1 MNILPFEK
9 QVQCIAS
16 LTEGC
21 SIRATERLTD
31 IHRDTIMRLD
41 LRVGEGCA
49 ALHDRMMTDLQV
61 GHIELDEIWAFVA
74 KKQRRV
80 TSADPSSVGDQYLY
94 TAMDATGKAIL
105 SYVVGKR
112 NAKNTRDFLADLRT
126 RVINRPNIS
135 SDAFTQYPE
144 AIELA
149 FGADVDYG
157 QIQKSYTEDANEPKR
172 VRRYS
177 PGAVVAV
184 ATRTVVGDPDQIC
197 TSHMGARK
205 PHHQDADK
213 ALHTPHQR
221 LLEKA
226 PQPQGGGRA
235 VHSPLQ
241 PMPGPQDDPHDT
253 SDDARLGRSYLER
266 GRVDRGRCE
275 LGFAQIAWTS
285 RWPPASHRRES
296 VLVCGG
302 HVS

>member
-31 IHRDTIMRLD
+31 IHRDTIMRLG

-112 NAKNTRDFLADLRT
+112 NAENTRDFLADLRA

-144 AIELA
+144 AVELA
-149 FGADVDYG
+149 FGADVDFG
-157 QIQKSYTEDANEPKR
+157 QIQKSYSEEANEPRR

-184 ATRTVVGDPDQIC
+184 ATRTVVGDPDLIC
-197 TSHMGARK
+197 TSHM
-205 PHHQDADK
+205 
-213 ALHTPHQR
+213 
-221 LLEKA
+221 
-226 PQPQGGGRA
+226 
-235 VHSPLQ
+235 
-241 PMPGPQDDPHDT
+241 
-253 SDDARLGRSYLER
+253 ER
-266 GRVDRGRCE
+266 GNLTIRMQTRRFTRLTNAFSKKLRNHKAAVALFIAHYNLCRVHETIRMTPAMMLGVADHIWSVGE
-275 LGFAQIAWTS
+275 LIEVSAS
-285 RWPPASHRRES
+285 SDSPEPPGHRVGHLR
-296 VLVCGG
+296 VIDGG
-302 HVS
+302 VS

>member
-1 MNILPFEK
+1 MNILSFDK
-9 QVQCIAS
+9 QVAAISA
-16 LTEGC
+16 LTEGV

-31 IHRDTIMRLD
+31 IHRDTIMRLG

-61 GHIELDEIWAFVA
+61 GHIEIDEIWAFVA

-112 NAKNTRDFLADLRT
+112 NAENTRDFLADLRA

-144 AIELA
+144 AVELA

-157 QIQKSYTEDANEPKR
+157 QIQKSYSEDANEPRR

-177 PGAVVAV
+177 AGAVVAV

-197 TSHMGARK
+197 TSHM
-205 PHHQDADK
+205 
-213 ALHTPHQR
+213 
-221 LLEKA
+221 
-226 PQPQGGGRA
+226 
-235 VHSPLQ
+235 
-241 PMPGPQDDPHDT
+241 
-253 SDDARLGRSYLER
+253 ER
-266 GRVDRGRCE
+266 GNLTIRMQTRRFTRLTNAFSKKLRNHKAAVALFIAHYNLCRVHETIRMTPAMMLGVADHIWSVGE
-275 LGFAQIAWTS
+275 LIEVAAS
-285 RWPPASHRRES
+285 SDLPEPPGHRFGHLR
-296 VLVCGG
+296 VIDGG
-302 HVS
+302 VS

>member
-1 MNILPFEK
+1 MNILSFDK
-9 QVQCIAS
+9 QVAAISA
-16 LTEGC
+16 LTEGV
-21 SIRATERLTD
+21 SIRATERLTN
-31 IHRDTIMRLD
+31 IHRDTIMRLG

-61 GHIELDEIWAFVA
+61 GHIEPDEIWAFVA

-112 NAKNTRDFLADLRT
+112 NAENTRDFLADLRA

-144 AIELA
+144 AVELA

-157 QIQKSYTEDANEPKR
+157 QIQKSYSEDANEPRR

-197 TSHMGARK
+197 TSHM
-205 PHHQDADK
+205 
-213 ALHTPHQR
+213 
-221 LLEKA
+221 
-226 PQPQGGGRA
+226 
-235 VHSPLQ
+235 
-241 PMPGPQDDPHDT
+241 
-253 SDDARLGRSYLER
+253 ER
-266 GRVDRGRCE
+266 GNLTIRMQTRRFTRLTNAFSKKLRNHMAAVALFIAHYNLCRVHETIRMTPAMMIGVADHIWSVGELIEAAASSDLPEPPGHRVGHLRVIDGR
-275 LGFAQIAWTS
+275 
-285 RWPPASHRRES
+285 
-296 VLVCGG
+296 
-302 HVS
+302 VS